1 MLALL
6 GSLPGLRKRGNYR
19 AGRGWIGL
27 VGVLAGT
34 AVCVGSA
41 PGALPNALLPD
52 LDERAPLAV
61 SVRWGGPPGNL
72 HPRLVFTSTVEN
84 VGFGPLVVEGRRQST
99 RVPTM
104 RADQLV
110 RLRSGGFER
119 FGRVGRMRYNVS
131 PSHSHWHL
139 QPFEQYELRTV
150 DGRRLVRDHKS
161 GFCLTNDYRSP
172 LPTLGPRGTQRVD
185 KTDCGRD
192 KPGARHVLEGISV
205 GWGDIYV
212 PAKEASTS
220 TSTAF
225 RTATTSSCTA
235 STSAGSCTRR
245 TTPTT
250 HRRCESG
257 SCRRRRRRTRPG

>member
-1 MLALL
+1 V
-6 GSLPGLRKRGNYR
+6 
-19 AGRGWIGL
+19 RGWIGL

-119 FGRVGRMRYNVS
+119 FDRVGRMRYNVS

-150 DGRRLVRDHKS
+150 DGRQLVRDHKS

-212 PAKEASTS
+212 PAKEGQYIDLNGIPYSDYVLVHSVNVGRLLHETNYANDASS
-220 TSTAF
+220 M
-225 RTATTSSCTA
+225 RIRLVPPATPADPPGVIVLQTCDD
-235 STSAGSCTRR
+235 SA
-245 TTPTT
+245 
-250 HRRCESG
+250 RC
-257 SCRRRRRRTRPG
+257 

>member
-1 MLALL
+1 MR
-6 GSLPGLRKRGNYR
+6 RKRGNYR
-19 AGRGWIGL
+19 AVRGWIGL

-84 VGFGPLVVEGRRQST
+84 VGFGPLVVEGRR
-99 RVPTM
+99 
-104 RADQLV
+104 
-110 RLRSGGFER
+110 
-119 FGRVGRMRYNVS
+119 
-131 PSHSHWHL
+131 H
-139 QPFEQYELRTV
+139 ELRTV
-150 DGRRLVRDHKS
+150 DGRQLVRDHKS

-212 PAKEASTS
+212 PAKEGQYIDLNGIPYSDYVLVHRVNVGRLLHETNYANDASS
-220 TSTAF
+220 M
-225 RTATTSSCTA
+225 RIRLVPPATPADPPGVIVLQTCDD
-235 STSAGSCTRR
+235 SA
-245 TTPTT
+245 
-250 HRRCESG
+250 RC
-257 SCRRRRRRTRPG
+257 